1 MTGDLRSFIEQTAGE
16 SHLRVEED
24 LGGGFVRLKSA
35 EAERRQ
41 AKHDVRSSEDIV
53 IEMLRNSR
61 DAHAR
66 NIYVASS
73 REGTM
78 RKLTIIDDGDGIPL
92 SMHERVFDAR
102 VTSKLDTMHMD
113 LWGVH
118 GRGMALY
125 AVKMNADEAY
135 VVTSMPEGGTSIHVE
150 ADTEKLGERKD
161 QSSMPVFL
169 VDEEGK
175 TTVRGPRNISRTV
188 CEFAFI
194 EHGLC
199 CVYLGS
205 PAEIAA
211 TLWKHGKEQVP
222 QTTIAFCANPEEL
235 AVCNRLALATDP
247 DEFAEIAHD
256 IGLMI
261 SGRTARRIIDG
272 EIAPLDS
279 IDIIVAKMLDG
290 EEQSGDTH
298 ASQEGHESDRGADA
312 DEGNEARDRDVL
324 SSILFKDTRGLQI
337 AAKDRKCFQ
346 KAVSKAFSTLAET
359 YYLEDDVEPQIRY
372 RRDRIDIHIPVIKID

>member
-1 MTGDLRSFIEQTAGE
+1 MSGDLRSFIEQATGE

-24 LGGGFVRLKSA
+24 LGDGFVRLRSA

-92 SMHERVFDAR
+92 SMHERIFDAR

-125 AVKMNADEAY
+125 AVKLNADEAH
-135 VVTSMPEGGTSIHVE
+135 VVASKPDGGTAIHVE
-150 ADTEKLGERKD
+150 ADTEKLGERRD

-169 VDEEGK
+169 VGEDGK

-194 EHGLC
+194 EQGLC
-199 CVYLGS
+199 SVYLGS

-211 TLWKHGKEQVP
+211 TLWSRGRERVP
-222 QTTIAFCANPEEL
+222 QSKIAFCNDPEEL
-235 AVCNRLALATDP
+235 AVCDRLALATTP
-247 DEFAEIAHD
+247 DEFAEIAEEL
-256 IGLMI
+256 GLAL
-261 SGRTARRIIDG
+261 SGRTARRILDGDIEALDPIDV
-272 EIAPLDS
+272 
-279 IDIIVAKMLDG
+279 IVSKMLNG
-290 EEQSGDTH
+290 EEQTSEREKRAAPEIESNAQGD
-298 ASQEGHESDRGADA
+298 GHE
-312 DEGNEARDRDVL
+312 RDVL
-324 SSILFKDTRGLQI
+324 SSILFKDTRGLKV
-337 AAKDRKCFQ
+337 AARDRKSFQ
-346 KAVSKAFSTLAET
+346 DAVSEAFSALAQT
-359 YYLEDDVEPQIRY
+359 YYLDGDVEPQIRY
-372 RRDRIDIHIPVIKID
+372 RHDRIDIHIPVIKID